1 MYYRQVFVL
10 LKCKLTNKIRN
21 DKKSR
26 PNCEEIKRHFSKIK
40 RRFIS
45 LKRHFVRLKR
55 RFVFL
60 KNSNYLTLLPFP
72 GDYFKVSF
80 TRGDA
85 YALPLSN
92 CFWVFS
98 PRVEQKVRNAKPKK
112 HKSKSEAAR
121 EGKQHQ
127 ANFALQGQ
135 KRLLS
140 LRLRTK
146 CSALKN
152 MRASLNAL

>member
-1 MYYRQVFVL
+1 MWYR
-10 LKCKLTNKIRN
+10 
-21 DKKSR
+21 
-26 PNCEEIKRHFSKIK
+26 
-40 RRFIS
+40 
-45 LKRHFVRLKR
+45 
-55 RFVFL
+55 
-60 KNSNYLTLLPFP
+60 
-72 GDYFKVSF
+72 F

-85 YALPLSN
+85 YALPRAN
-92 CFWVFS
+92 CFWAFS

-112 HKSKSEAAR
+112 HKSKPEEAIVKPEAAR
-121 EGKQHQ
+121 EGKQNK

-152 MRASLNAL
+152 MRAALNAL